1 MWLSISVCMEDV
13 DGTPVE
19 IYGVTW
25 ESEKH
30 KVCALCWLG
39 ATLSLIAFFSVA
51 SITNV

>member
-1 MWLSISVCMEDV
+1 MWLSISVCMQDV

-30 KVCALCWLG
+30 
-39 ATLSLIAFFSVA
+39 
-51 SITNV
+51 NVKCVLYVG